1 MEKLSRYSDLMLLK
15 IRSAKRVL
23 AAVLVVAGTAIVVT
37 AIPAAAAPA
46 QRWCFDTTGI
56 VRESSPLVV
65 DLDGGGADVVV
76 GTNSGLVYAVHGSD
90 GSAVPGW
97 PQQTT
102 DGINSSASAA
112 DTDGD
117 GMPELFIGSG
127 LYTVRSGALYSFEH
141 DGRLRFRYNQSDPDF
156 SSLSFHSAPAIGDVT
171 RDGVADVT
179 AGALGLLMPSLSHTG
194 SLNAGWPFFADDTQ
208 FASPAL
214 ADVNGDG
221 QTDIIIGHDASP
233 GGRVDHR
240 GGIMR
245 AMTGGGQTIWE
256 FRIDEMI
263 RSSPAVGDITGD
275 GVPEIVFGAGD
286 YWVNQPGGARDS
298 TKVFALRL
306 NGTKLW
312 ERDTGGLT
320 ISAPALADV
329 DGDGRRDVAIGTFQG
344 GNPGRIF
351 VLQGTNGADVAN
363 FPQVSPG
370 GVIVGG
376 IVTADLNSDGGQ
388 DLLVPGVGWM
398 FAFSG
403 KTGGELF
410 RLLGDDDLSYQN
422 SAVVTDLD
430 GNGLLDIVISGL
442 HNIKGPNLGRVCR
455 FELAPSDGGVLG
467 ALGWPMFRYDARRTG
482 SLTNPPLTQTLCV
495 DPNLGGYWMAAS
507 DGGIFAFCKA
517 KFFGSAGGLPLAQP
531 VVGMAPT
538 PSGNGY
544 WLVASDGGMF
554 SYGDAKFFGSTGGM
568 SLVQPV
574 VGMVP
579 TPSGKGYWLVAR
591 DGGMFAFGDA
601 TFFGSMG
608 GKPLS
613 RPVVGM
619 AATPSGNGYWLV
631 AEDGGIFA
639 FGDAKFFSSTGGI
652 TLNQLVV
659 GMAPTPSGN
668 GYWFVARDG
677 GIFAFG
683 DAKFFGST
691 GGIRLNQPIVSM
703 AATDDGRGYWLVASD
718 GGIFAFGNAPFLGST
733 GSIRLARPIVDM
745 ASP

>member
-1 MEKLSRYSDLMLLK
+1 MTPRLRRTQHVLFT
-15 IRSAKRVL
+15 VL
-23 AAVLVVAGTAIVVT
+23 ASVGAAITVAAT
-37 AIPAAAAPA
+37 PADAAPA
-46 QRWCFDTTGI
+46 QRWCIDTTGI
-56 VRESSPLVV
+56 VRESSPLAV
-65 DLDGGGADVVV
+65 DLDGGGGDVVI

-117 GMPELFIGSG
+117 GKPELFIGSG
-127 LYTVRSGALYSFEH
+127 LYSVRSGALYSFEH
-141 DGRLRFRYNQSDPDF
+141 DGRVRFRYNQSDPDF
-156 SSLSFHSAPAIGDVT
+156 PSLAFHSTPAIGDVT
-171 RDGVADVT
+171 RDGVPDVT

-214 ADVNGDG
+214 ADVNADG
-221 QTDIIIGHDASP
+221 QTDIIIGHDATP

-240 GGIMR
+240 GGFMR
-245 AMTGGGQTIWE
+245 AMTGSGQTIWE
-256 FRIDEMI
+256 FRVDEMI

-275 GVPEIVFGAGD
+275 GVPEIVFGTGD
-286 YWVNQPGGARDS
+286 YWVNQPGGANDS

-312 ERDTGGLT
+312 ERDTGGWT
-320 ISAPALADV
+320 IGAPALADV

-344 GNPGRIF
+344 ANPGRIV

-363 FPQVSPG
+363 FPRTSPG
-370 GVIVGG
+370 GVVVGG
-376 IVTADLNSDGGQ
+376 IVAADLNGDGGQ

-398 FAFSG
+398 FAISG
-403 KTGGELF
+403 RTGAELF
-410 RLLGDDDLSYQN
+410 RLTGSTDLSYQN
-422 SAVVTDLD
+422 SALVTDLD
-430 GNGLLDIVISGL
+430 GNGLLDIVIGGL
-442 HNIKGPNLGRVCR
+442 YNTLGPNRGQVCR
-455 FELAPSDGGVLG
+455 FELAPADNGALG
-467 ALGWPMFRYDARRTG
+467 AHGWPMFRYDARRTG
-482 SLTNPPLTQTLCV
+482 AVNAPPLTQTLCV
-495 DPNLGGYWMAAS
+495 DPALGGYWMAAS
-507 DGGIFAFCKA
+507 DGGIFAFCEA
-517 KFFGSAGGLPLAQP
+517 KFFGSAGGLRLAQP

-538 PSGNGY
+538 PSGKGY

-568 SLVQPV
+568 RLAQPV

-579 TPSGKGYWLVAR
+579 TPSGNGYWLVAS

-613 RPVVGM
+613 SPVVGM
-619 AATPSGNGYWLV
+619 AATPSGKGYWLV
-631 AEDGGIFA
+631 ASDGGIFA
-639 FGDAKFFSSTGGI
+639 FGDAT
-652 TLNQLVV
+652 
-659 GMAPTPSGN
+659 
-668 GYWFVARDG
+668 FV
-677 GIFAFG
+677 
-683 DAKFFGST
+683 GST

-703 AATDDGRGYWLVASD
+703 AATANGLGYWLVAAD

-733 GSIRLARPIVDM
+733 GSLRLARPIVDM
-745 ASP
+745 ATP